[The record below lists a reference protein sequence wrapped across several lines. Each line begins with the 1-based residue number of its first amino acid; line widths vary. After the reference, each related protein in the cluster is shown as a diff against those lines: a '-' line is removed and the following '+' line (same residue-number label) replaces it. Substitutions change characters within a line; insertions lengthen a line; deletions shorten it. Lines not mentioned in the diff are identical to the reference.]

1 MARKQILTHKYA
13 DLYFDDATL
22 LIEELWKSSTEN
34 MTDEEY
40 KSFQYEKLEATRKV
54 NPKLFLC
61 DTEKF
66 LYSMTPEMQEW
77 TDEKLNKFWEEIGLV
92 KFAFVMSKGFIEQI
106 ALELAMT
113 ERDILAYP
121 VEYFDNQE
129 KAKNWL
135 LS

>member
-1 MARKQILTHKYA
+1 MARQQILAHEYA
-13 DLYFDDATL
+13 DLYFDDTIF
-22 LIEELWKSSTEN
+22 LIEEIWKPSTEN
-34 MTDEEY
+34 MNDEEY
-40 KSFQYEKLEATRKV
+40 KSYQHKKLEATQKV
-54 NPKLFLC
+54 APKFFLC
-61 DTEKF
+61 DTENF
-66 LYSMTPEMQEW
+66 LYSMAPEMQEW

-113 ERDILAYP
+113 EREVLAYP